1 MLGAYSA
8 HSALLTDSHVRVTGL
23 PRRPGIVIASAS
35 YLTIVKPLNAQQVR
49 IRTLSRDSPS
59 HLSYIQD
66 LGEVMSCLLVLDSRS
81 TWRKSSR
88 VGFVHAFLP
97 HLHHKL
103 PFMPERWIRLASL
116 NDVEVCLREHNRS
129 TCCAHGR
136 SGLLEVALLLV
147 RDFVSSTMSLVTSG
161 TAQSIRTAYV
171 RDALPQSRSH
181 NLEARCRRPLLLAL
195 GMQVRMSFVSQ
206 DVS

>member
-1 MLGAYSA
+1 
-8 HSALLTDSHVRVTGL
+8 
-23 PRRPGIVIASAS
+23 
-35 YLTIVKPLNAQQVR
+35 
-49 IRTLSRDSPS
+49 
-59 HLSYIQD
+59 
-66 LGEVMSCLLVLDSRS
+66 MSCLLVLDSRS

-97 HLHHKL
+97 HLHHRL

-161 TAQSIRTAYV
+161 TAQSTGTAYV